1 MASNKR
7 KRQSAQPGG
16 ELTMNFPGTTGTL
29 TDLYGAVTYRIQ
41 VVVVGTFNGLEVIG
55 DHSATIEMTTL
66 EGGEQVH
73 VGTCTNNNHY
83 SAYCSL

>member
-1 MASNKR
+1 MK
-7 KRQSAQPGG
+7 
-16 ELTMNFPGTTGTL
+16 FPGTTGIL

-55 DHSATIEMTTL
+55 DRSVAIEMTTS

-73 VGTCTNNNHY
+73 AGTCTKNNHY
-83 SAYCSL
+83 SAYCSS